1 MSVRLHIAVIVVV
14 SLSLLGLVWIQY
26 HLLSAGLV
34 LEKKKLDKQIAAAL
48 EEVSEEL
55 DRRQLLR
62 GQIIDL
68 YRKQGSRLSMPEY
81 RLPDMARDSLD
92 RILDIA
98 MRRNAIGAEYSF
110 GVFAP
115 FAAIPFL
122 KSPDFN
128 AQTNRYEQYKVVL
141 QGSWLEECHC
151 ELTLQVNIHQSFQ
164 YLLRQMGLQ
173 IAFSIAF
180 VMLLAA
186 SMLFLLS
193 QLRKLRFLDEAKNEF
208 INNLT
213 HELKT
218 PLFSIKL
225 LTGLLRKSTAEGDAP
240 KSTALLDLTEQE
252 TAKLQ
257 THVEKVLELA
267 SLEHGNYQ
275 LSKKQVDTPAML
287 AELAATYAA
296 AAEAIGG
303 SLIAEWPPSLPGIF
317 ADEVHLRNAL
327 SNLLDNALKYGG
339 EKPRISLLASPQN
352 GCLRVEVRDE
362 GPGIPPQYQSR
373 LFDKFYRVPQGDAP
387 RVKGFGLGL
396 SYVRQ
401 IAIAHGGSVEMHS
414 ISPRGSAFV
423 FSVPTGRVG
432 EGERERG
439 REN

>member
-1 MSVRLHIAVIVVV
+1 MSVRLHIVVIVVV

-34 LEKKKLDKQIAAAL
+34 LEKKKLDKQLAAAL
-48 EEVSEEL
+48 DEVSEEL
-55 DRRQLLR
+55 DRQGLLR

-68 YRKQGSRLSMPEY
+68 YRKQGSKLSMPEY
-81 RLPDMARDSLD
+81 MLPDMARDTLSRLISNIVRD
-92 RILDIA
+92 KAVTADV
-98 MRRNAIGAEYSF
+98 SF

-115 FAAIPFL
+115 HAAKPFL
-122 KSPDFN
+122 SDPAFD
-128 AQTNRYEQYKVVL
+128 AQANRYEQYRLLLRGK
-141 QGSWLEECHC
+141 WLEECHC
-151 ELTLQVNIHQSFQ
+151 ELLLQVNVQHSFQ
-164 YLLRQMGLQ
+164 YLLRQMSLQ
-173 IAFSIAF
+173 IALSIAF

-186 SMLFLLS
+186 SMLFLLW

-225 LTGLLRKSTAEGDAP
+225 LTGLLRKSTAEGDTP
-240 KSTALLDLTEQE
+240 KSAALLDLTEQE

-275 LSKKQVDTPAML
+275 LSKNQVDMKVL
-287 AELAATYAA
+287 LSELAATYSA
-296 AAEAIGG
+296 AAEAVGG
-303 SLIAEWPPSLPGIF
+303 SLTADWPPSLPCIY

-339 EKPRISLLASPQN
+339 EKPRISLLASQHN
-352 GCLRVEVRDE
+352 SHLRVEVRDE

-373 LFDKFYRVPQGDAP
+373 LFDKFYRVPQGDSP

-401 IAIAHGGSVEMHS
+401 IAIAHGGSVEMRS
-414 ISPRGSAFV
+414 IPPRGSAFV
-423 FSVPTGRVG
+423 FSVPAQR
-432 EGERERG
+432 EGESV
-439 REN
+439 